1 MMMMN
6 DDDNQI
12 LAVENPEMSDGALIV
27 AVAIKGNNSK
37 TKGVVR
43 WALQEFASREHVV
56 FKLLHVQ
63 PRDSNTVSTT
73 RKDST
78 TSVYKKD
85 VDRKTREML
94 LPSRDMFVHREVQLD
109 IMVLESDDVADAISK
124 AVQDHGISELVIG
137 ASSSIIFSWKLKRS
151 NLSSRISDATP
162 RFCTVHVISKGKLLN
177 VRKSDMDTETS
188 IADDR
193 SESRFSSDSHSGS
206 VSSTSSHQFSS
217 KPLLFQRIQALSTVN
232 QKVGTNIGKQ
242 NNDPHHHNRAGSLDE
257 DESKLLNQK
266 GFYRTSSSGIG
277 YGGSDISSWR
287 SSQMEE
293 ASSSSTYSDPT
304 SSSSQQANKDF
315 ELEKLKI
322 ELRHIKGMYAVAQ
335 GEVIDASKK
344 MQDLNQRRSEEA
356 MRLKNLTI
364 REEEA
369 DEVVEMEKE
378 RQEEA
383 ENEAELVRE
392 CIERET
398 EERLEAEARAEEGR
412 KEKQR
417 LEDALEGGPLQR
429 QQYMKFEWE
438 EIVKATSSF
447 SDELKIGVGG
457 YGSVYRCNL
466 HHTTVAVKVLHSDK
480 SSLTKQ
486 FHQELE
492 ILSKIRHPHLL
503 LLLGAC
509 PERGS
514 LVYEYMHNGSLE
526 ERLMK
531 RRPNVDTPPLRWF
544 ERFRIAWEIASALY
558 FLHTNEPRPIVHRD
572 LKPANILLDRNNVSK
587 IGDVGLS
594 KMVNLDPS
602 HASTVFNETSPVGT
616 FFYIDP
622 EYQRTGVVTPE
633 SDIYAFGIILL
644 QLVTARSAMGLAHT
658 IEKALRD
665 QTGKFTEILDKTAGD
680 WPVKEAK
687 EMVMIGLRCAEMRK
701 RDRPDLGK
709 EILPVLERLKEVASN
724 ARNMFADNVIDHHH
738 NAPNHFYCP
747 ITKDVME
754 NPCVA
759 SDGYTYEK
767 RAIKEWLQKN
777 HKSPM
782 TDLPFPNDS
791 LLPNH
796 SLLSAIKEWRSQLIK

>member
-1 MMMMN
+1 MLHPSSSM
-6 DDDNQI
+6 
-12 LAVENPEMSDGALIV
+12 
-27 AVAIKGNNSK
+27 
-37 TKGVVR
+37 
-43 WALQEFASREHVV
+43 FA
-56 FKLLHVQ
+56 
-63 PRDSNTVSTT
+63 
-73 RKDST
+73 
-78 TSVYKKD
+78 
-85 VDRKTREML
+85 
-94 LPSRDMFVHREVQLD
+94 HREVQLD
-109 IMVLESDDVADAISK
+109 MMVLESDDVADAISK

-151 NLSSRISDATP
+151 NLSSRISDVTP
-162 RFCTVHVISKGKLLN
+162 RFCTVHVISRGKLLN
-177 VRKSDMDTETS
+177 VRKSDVDIETS

-193 SESRFSSDSHSGS
+193 SESQFSSSSQSGS

-217 KPLLFQRIQALSTVN
+217 TSLLYQRVQALSTVN
-232 QKVGTNIGKQ
+232 QKVGTNMGTKKSI
-242 NNDPHHHNRAGSLDE
+242 DTHHSRAASLDV
-257 DESKLLNQK
+257 DEPNQR
-266 GFYRTSSSGIG
+266 GYYRTNSSLVRYKESDIHSRRSSLTEEGSSSGC
-277 YGGSDISSWR
+277 
-287 SSQMEE
+287 
-293 ASSSSTYSDPT
+293 YSDPT
-304 SSSSQQANKDF
+304 SSSSQMNKDF

-335 GEVIDASKK
+335 SEVLDATKK

-356 MRLKNLTI
+356 TRLKNLTI
-364 REEEA
+364 REEYAEEA
-369 DEVVEMEKE
+369 VEMERE

-392 CIERET
+392 CVEREA
-398 EERLEAEARAEEGR
+398 EERLEAEARAEEVR

-438 EIVKATSSF
+438 DIVQATSSF
-447 SDELKIGVGG
+447 SDELKIGSGG

-514 LVYEYMHNGSLE
+514 LVYEYMHNGNLE

-531 RRPNVDTPPLRWF
+531 RRPNTDAPQQPLLWF

-602 HASTVFNETSPVGT
+602 HASTVFNETGPVGT

-644 QLVTARSAMGLAHT
+644 QLATARSAMGLAHSV
-658 IEKALRD
+658 EKALRD
-665 QTGKFTEILDKTAGD
+665 QTGNFSEILDKTAGD

-701 RDRPDLGK
+701 RDRPYLGK
-709 EILPVLERLKEVASN
+709 EILPVLERLKDIACD
-724 ARNMFADNVIDHHH
+724 ARNMFSETVNKH
-738 NAPNHFYCP
+738 NNHAPSHFYCP

-767 RAIKEWLQKN
+767 RAIKEWLEKN

-782 TDLPFPNDS
+782 TDSPFPNQT

-796 SLLSAIKEWRSQLIK
+796 SLLFAIKEWISSHTIK

>member
-1 MMMMN
+1 MG
-6 DDDNQI
+6 
-12 LAVENPEMSDGALIV
+12 DGALIV

-43 WALQEFASREHVV
+43 WALQQFASQEHVV

-63 PRDSNTVSTT
+63 PRDSIPVSTT

-78 TSVYKKD
+78 AAVYKND

-94 LPSRDMFVHREVQLD
+94 LPSRDMFVHREVQMD

-124 AVQDHGISELVIG
+124 AVQDHGIIELVIG
-137 ASSSIIFSWKLKRS
+137 ASSSNIFSWKLKRS
-151 NLSSRISDATP
+151 NLSSKISDVTP

-177 VRKSDMDTETS
+177 VRKSDIEIETS
-188 IADDR
+188 ITDDR
-193 SESRFSSDSHSGS
+193 TESHFTSSSHSGS

-217 KPLLFQRIQALSTVN
+217 TPLLFQRMQALSTVN
-232 QKVGTNIGKQ
+232 QKVGTKIGTTNNIDTQ
-242 NNDPHHHNRAGSLDE
+242 HNRAASLDV
-257 DESKLLNQK
+257 DGTKMLNQK
-266 GFYRTSSSGIG
+266 GFYRTNSSGIG
-277 YGGSDISSWR
+277 YGGHDIQGRTR
-287 SSQMEE
+287 SHADEG
-293 ASSSSTYSDPT
+293 SSSSCSSDHT
-304 SSSSQQANKDF
+304 SSSSQVNKDF
-315 ELEKLKI
+315 EIEKLKI

-335 GEVIDASKK
+335 GEVMDASKK
-344 MQDLNQRRSEEA
+344 VQDLNQRRSEEA
-356 MRLKNLTI
+356 TRLKNLTI
-364 REEEA
+364 REEDAE
-369 DEVVEMEKE
+369 EVVEMERE

-383 ENEAELVRE
+383 ENEAEVVRR
-392 CIERET
+392 CLERET
-398 EERLEAEARAEEGR
+398 EERLEAQARVEEVR

-438 EIVKATSSF
+438 EIVQATSSF
-447 SDELKIGVGG
+447 SDELKIGMGG

-466 HHTTVAVKVLHSDK
+466 HHTVVAVKVLHSDK
-480 SSLTKQ
+480 SNLTKQ

-509 PERGS
+509 PEHGS

-526 ERLMK
+526 ERLMT
-531 RRPNVDTPPLRWF
+531 RRPNSNAPQPPLRWF

-602 HASTVFNETSPVGT
+602 HASTVFNQTGPVGT

-644 QLVTARSAMGLAHT
+644 QLATARSAMGLAHSL
-658 IEKALRD
+658 EKALRD
-665 QTGKFTEILDKTAGD
+665 QTGKFSEILDKTAGD

-701 RDRPDLGK
+701 RDRPDLGQ
-709 EILPVLERLKEVASN
+709 EILPVLERLKNVACN
-724 ARNMFADNVIDHHH
+724 ARNMFSETLIDNNHH
-738 NAPNHFYCP
+738 APGHFYCP
-747 ITKDVME
+747 ITKDVMD

-767 RAIKEWLQKN
+767 RAIMEWLEKN

-782 TDLPFPNDS
+782 TDLPFTNQT
-791 LLPNH
+791 LLPNQ
-796 SLLSAIKEWRSQLIK
+796 SLLSAIKEWRSHLIN

>member
-1 MMMMN
+1 MG
-6 DDDNQI
+6 
-12 LAVENPEMSDGALIV
+12 DGALIV
-27 AVAIKGNNSK
+27 AVAIKGNNNK

-43 WALQEFASREHVV
+43 WALQQFASQEHVV

-63 PRDSNTVSTT
+63 PIKIGDSVSVSTT
-73 RKDST
+73 RSNST
-78 TSVYKKD
+78 ATTVYKKD

-94 LPSRDMFVHREVQLD
+94 IPSRDMFAHREVELD

-137 ASSSIIFSWKLKRS
+137 ASSCLIFSSWKLKRS
-151 NLSSRISDATP
+151 NLSSRISDVTP

-177 VRKSDMDTETS
+177 VRKSDIDIETS
-188 IADDR
+188 IADER
-193 SESRFSSDSHSGS
+193 SENQFSLSSHSGS
-206 VSSTSSHQFSS
+206 VNSTSSHQFSS
-217 KPLLFQRIQALSTVN
+217 TPLLCQRIQALSTVN
-232 QKVGTNIGKQ
+232 QKVGTKMGTK
-242 NNDPHHHNRAGSLDE
+242 NDIDTHHNRAASLHVD
-257 DESKLLNQK
+257 DTKMLNQK
-266 GFYRTSSSGIG
+266 GFYRTNSSGIG
-277 YGGSDISSWR
+277 YGGGSDIHSRR
-287 SSQMEE
+287 SSHTDEG
-293 ASSSSTYSDPT
+293 SSSSCYSDPT
-304 SSSSQQANKDF
+304 SSSSQVNKDF

-335 GEVIDASKK
+335 SEVMDASKK
-344 MQDLNQRRSEEA
+344 MQDLNKRRSEEA
-356 MRLKNLTI
+356 TRLKNLTI
-364 REEEA
+364 REEDAE
-369 DEVVEMEKE
+369 EVVEMERE

-383 ENEAELVRE
+383 ENEAEVVRD
-392 CIERET
+392 CVEREI
-398 EERLEAEARAEEGR
+398 EDRLEAEARAEEVR

-438 EIVKATSSF
+438 EIVEATSSF
-447 SDELKIGVGG
+447 SDELKIGMGG

-486 FHQELE
+486 FNQELE

-514 LVYEYMHNGSLE
+514 LIYEYMQNGSLE

-531 RRPNVDTPPLRWF
+531 RRPNADAPQPPLRWF

-602 HASTVFNETSPVGT
+602 HASTVFNETGPVGT

-644 QLVTARSAMGLAHT
+644 QLVTARSAMGLSHT
-658 IEKALRD
+658 VEKALRD

-687 EMVMIGLRCAEMRK
+687 EMVMLGLRCSEMRK
-701 RDRPDLGK
+701 LDRPDLGK
-709 EILPVLERLKEVASN
+709 EILPILERLKEVACN
-724 ARNMFADNVIDHHH
+724 ARNMFAETLVDHHH
-738 NAPNHFYCP
+738 HAPSHFYCP

-759 SDGYTYEK
+759 ADGYTYEK

-777 HKSPM
+777 HKSPV

-796 SLLSAIKEWRSQLIK
+796 SLLSAIKEWRSHLIK

>member
-1 MMMMN
+1 MR
-6 DDDNQI
+6 
-12 LAVENPEMSDGALIV
+12 EGALIV

-37 TKGVVR
+37 IKGVIR
-43 WALQEFASREHVV
+43 WALQEFASQEHVV

-63 PRDSNTVSTT
+63 PSKSYKRDSMSVSTS

-78 TSVYKKD
+78 TTVYKKD

-94 LPSRDMFVHREVQLD
+94 HPSSSMFAHREVCIGIMDFFTVQLD
-109 IMVLESDDVADAISK
+109 MMVLESDDVADAISK

-137 ASSSIIFSWKLKRS
+137 ASSSIIFSWTQENLDNRFDLIDCFS
-151 NLSSRISDATP
+151 NIL
-162 RFCTVHVISKGKLLN
+162 
-177 VRKSDMDTETS
+177 
-188 IADDR
+188 
-193 SESRFSSDSHSGS
+193 GS

-217 KPLLFQRIQALSTVN
+217 TSLLYQRVQALSTVN
-232 QKVGTNIGKQ
+232 QKVGTNMGTKKSI
-242 NNDPHHHNRAGSLDE
+242 DTHHSRAASLDV
-257 DESKLLNQK
+257 DEPNQR
-266 GFYRTSSSGIG
+266 GYYRTNSSLVRYKESDIHSRRSSLTEEGSSSGC
-277 YGGSDISSWR
+277 
-287 SSQMEE
+287 
-293 ASSSSTYSDPT
+293 YSDPT
-304 SSSSQQANKDF
+304 SSSSQCGILNIQMNKDF

-335 GEVIDASKK
+335 SEVLDATKK

-356 MRLKNLTI
+356 TRLKNLTI
-364 REEEA
+364 REEYAEEA
-369 DEVVEMEKE
+369 VEMERE

-392 CIERET
+392 CVEREA
-398 EERLEAEARAEEGR
+398 EERLEAEARAEEVR

-438 EIVKATSSF
+438 DIVHATSSF
-447 SDELKIGVGG
+447 SDELKIGTGG

-514 LVYEYMHNGSLE
+514 LVYEYMHNGNLE

-531 RRPNVDTPPLRWF
+531 RRPNTDAPQPPLLWF

-602 HASTVFNETSPVGT
+602 HASTVFNETGPVGT

-644 QLVTARSAMGLAHT
+644 QLATARSAMGLAHSV
-658 IEKALRD
+658 EKALRD
-665 QTGKFTEILDKTAGD
+665 QTGNFSEILDKTAGD

-701 RDRPDLGK
+701 RDRPYLGK
-709 EILPVLERLKEVASN
+709 EILPVLERLKDIACD
-724 ARNMFADNVIDHHH
+724 ARNMFSETVNKHH
-738 NAPNHFYCP
+738 NHAPSHFYCP

-767 RAIKEWLQKN
+767 RAIKEWLEKN

-782 TDLPFPNDS
+782 TDSPFPNQT

-796 SLLSAIKEWRSQLIK
+796 SLLFAIKEWRSSHTIK

>member
-1 MMMMN
+1 MG
-6 DDDNQI
+6 
-12 LAVENPEMSDGALIV
+12 DGALIV

-43 WALQEFASREHVV
+43 WALQQFASQEHVV

-63 PRDSNTVSTT
+63 PRDSITVSTT
-73 RKDST
+73 RSNST
-78 TSVYKKD
+78 TTVYKKD

-94 LPSRDMFVHREVQLD
+94 IPSRDMFAQREVELD

-151 NLSSRISDATP
+151 NLSSRISDVTP

-177 VRKSDMDTETS
+177 VRKSDIDIETS

-193 SESRFSSDSHSGS
+193 SENQFSSSSHSGS

-217 KPLLFQRIQALSTVN
+217 TPLLFQRIQALSTVN
-232 QKVGTNIGKQ
+232 QKVGTNMGTKNHI
-242 NNDPHHHNRAGSLDE
+242 DTHHNRAGSLDV
-257 DESKLLNQK
+257 DDIKKLNQK
-266 GFYRTSSSGIG
+266 GYYRTNSSGIG
-277 YGGSDISSWR
+277 YGGSDIHSRR
-287 SSQMEE
+287 SSVTEDG
-293 ASSSSTYSDPT
+293 SSSSCYSDPT
-304 SSSSQQANKDF
+304 SSTSQ
-315 ELEKLKI
+315 
-322 ELRHIKGMYAVAQ
+322 
-335 GEVIDASKK
+335 

-356 MRLKNLTI
+356 TRLKNLTI
-364 REEEA
+364 REEYAE
-369 DEVVEMEKE
+369 EVVEMERE

-392 CIERET
+392 CVEREI
-398 EERLEAEARAEEGR
+398 EDRLEAEARAEDVR

-438 EIVKATSSF
+438 EIVEATSSF
-447 SDELKIGVGG
+447 SDELKVGTGG

-466 HHTTVAVKVLHSDK
+466 HHTIVAVKVLHSDK

-514 LVYEYMHNGSLE
+514 LIYEYMHNGSLE

-531 RRPNVDTPPLRWF
+531 RRPNADAPQPPLRWF

-602 HASTVFNETSPVGT
+602 HASTVFNDTGPVGT

-622 EYQRTGVVTPE
+622 EYQRTGVVTTE

-658 IEKALRD
+658 LEKALRD

-687 EMVMIGLRCAEMRK
+687 EMVMLGLRCSEMRK

-709 EILPVLERLKEVASN
+709 EILPVLERLKDVACN
-724 ARNMFADNVIDHHH
+724 ARDLFAETLIDHHH
-738 NAPNHFYCP
+738 HAPSHFYCP
-747 ITKDVME
+747 ITKDVIE

-759 SDGYTYEK
+759 ADGYTYEK
-767 RAIKEWLQKN
+767 RAIKEWLQQN
-777 HKSPM
+777 RKSPM
-782 TDLPFPNDS
+782 TDLPFPSDS

-796 SLLSAIKEWRSQLIK
+796 SLLSAIKEWRSHLIQ

>member
-1 MMMMN
+1 MR
-6 DDDNQI
+6 
-12 LAVENPEMSDGALIV
+12 EGALIV

-37 TKGVVR
+37 TKGVIR
-43 WALQEFASREHVV
+43 WALQEFASQEHVV

-63 PRDSNTVSTT
+63 PRDSMSVSTS
-73 RKDST
+73 RKGST
-78 TSVYKKD
+78 TTVYKKD

-94 LPSRDMFVHREVQLD
+94 HPSSSMFAHREVQLD
-109 IMVLESDDVADAISK
+109 MMVLESDDVADAISK

-137 ASSSIIFSWKLKRS
+137 ASSSSVIFSWKLKRS
-151 NLSSRISDATP
+151 NLSSRIADVTP
-162 RFCTVHVISKGKLLN
+162 RFCTVHVISKGKLVN
-177 VRKSDMDTETS
+177 VRKSDVDIETS

-193 SESRFSSDSHSGS
+193 SES
-206 VSSTSSHQFSS
+206 QFSS
-217 KPLLFQRIQALSTVN
+217 SSQSGINYFTSRVQALSTVN
-232 QKVGTNIGKQ
+232 QKVGTNMGTTKSI
-242 NNDPHHHNRAGSLDE
+242 DTHHSRAASLDV
-257 DESKLLNQK
+257 DEPNQR
-266 GFYRTSSSGIG
+266 GYYRTNSSLIRYKESDIHSRRSSLTEEGSSSGC
-277 YGGSDISSWR
+277 
-287 SSQMEE
+287 
-293 ASSSSTYSDPT
+293 YSDPT
-304 SSSSQQANKDF
+304 SCSSQMNKDF

-335 GEVIDASKK
+335 SEVLDATKK

-356 MRLKNLTI
+356 TRLKNLTI
-364 REEEA
+364 REEYAEEA
-369 DEVVEMEKE
+369 VEMERE

-392 CIERET
+392 SVERET
-398 EERLEAEARAEEGR
+398 EERLEAEARAEEVR

-438 EIVKATSSF
+438 DIVQATSSF
-447 SDELKIGVGG
+447 SDELKIGTGG

-466 HHTTVAVKVLHSDK
+466 HHATVAVKVLHSDK

-514 LVYEYMHNGSLE
+514 LVYEYMHNGNLE

-531 RRPNVDTPPLRWF
+531 RRPNTDAPQQPLLWF

-572 LKPANILLDRNNVSK
+572 LKPANILLDQNNVSK

-602 HASTVFNETSPVGT
+602 HASTVFNETGPVGT

-644 QLVTARSAMGLAHT
+644 QLATARSAMGLAHSV
-658 IEKALRD
+658 EKALRD
-665 QTGKFTEILDKTAGD
+665 QTGNFSEILDETAGD

-701 RDRPDLGK
+701 RDRPYLGK
-709 EILPVLERLKEVASN
+709 EILPVLERLKDVASD
-724 ARNMFADNVIDHHH
+724 ARNMFSETVSTHH
-738 NAPNHFYCP
+738 NHAPSHFHCP

-767 RAIKEWLQKN
+767 RAIKECLEKN

-782 TDLPFPNDS
+782 TDSPFPNQT

-796 SLLSAIKEWRSQLIK
+796 SLLFAIKEWRSSHAIT

>member
-1 MMMMN
+1 MR
-6 DDDNQI
+6 
-12 LAVENPEMSDGALIV
+12 EGALIV

-37 TKGVVR
+37 TKGVIR
-43 WALQEFASREHVV
+43 WALQEFASQEHVV

-63 PRDSNTVSTT
+63 PKTGDSMSVSTS
-73 RKDST
+73 RKGST
-78 TSVYKKD
+78 TTVYKKD

-94 LPSRDMFVHREVQLD
+94 HPSSSMFAHREVQLD
-109 IMVLESDDVADAISK
+109 MMVLESDDVADAISK

-137 ASSSIIFSWKLKRS
+137 ASSSSIIFSWKLKRS
-151 NLSSRISDATP
+151 NLSSRIADVTP
-162 RFCTVHVISKGKLLN
+162 RFCTVHVISKGKLVN
-177 VRKSDMDTETS
+177 VRKSDVDIETS

-193 SESRFSSDSHSGS
+193 SESQFSSSSQSGS

-217 KPLLFQRIQALSTVN
+217 TSLLYQRVQALSTVN
-232 QKVGTNIGKQ
+232 QKVGTNMGTTKSI
-242 NNDPHHHNRAGSLDE
+242 DTHHSRAASLDV
-257 DESKLLNQK
+257 DEPNQR
-266 GFYRTSSSGIG
+266 GYYRTNSSLIRYKESDIHSRRSSLTEEGSSSGC
-277 YGGSDISSWR
+277 
-287 SSQMEE
+287 
-293 ASSSSTYSDPT
+293 YSDPT
-304 SSSSQQANKDF
+304 SCSSQMNKDF

-335 GEVIDASKK
+335 SEVLDATKK

-356 MRLKNLTI
+356 TRLKNLTI
-364 REEEA
+364 REEYAEEA
-369 DEVVEMEKE
+369 VEMERE

-392 CIERET
+392 SVERET
-398 EERLEAEARAEEGR
+398 EERLEAEARAEEVR

-438 EIVKATSSF
+438 DIVQATSSF
-447 SDELKIGVGG
+447 SDELKIGTGG

-466 HHTTVAVKVLHSDK
+466 HHATVAVKVLHSDK

-514 LVYEYMHNGSLE
+514 LVYEYMHNGNLE

-531 RRPNVDTPPLRWF
+531 RRPNTDAPQQPLLWF

-572 LKPANILLDRNNVSK
+572 LKPANILLDQNNVSK

-602 HASTVFNETSPVGT
+602 HASTVFNETGPVGT

-644 QLVTARSAMGLAHT
+644 QLATARSAMGLAHSV
-658 IEKALRD
+658 EKALRD
-665 QTGKFTEILDKTAGD
+665 QTGNFSEILDETAGD

-701 RDRPDLGK
+701 RDRPYLGK
-709 EILPVLERLKEVASN
+709 EILPVLERLKDVASD
-724 ARNMFADNVIDHHH
+724 ARNMFSETGSKHH
-738 NAPNHFYCP
+738 NHAPSHFYCP

-767 RAIKEWLQKN
+767 RAIKEWLEKN

-782 TDLPFPNDS
+782 TDSPFPNQT

-796 SLLSAIKEWRSQLIK
+796 SLLFAIKEWRSLHRKKVQSYKANSLVD

>member
-1 MMMMN
+1 MR
-6 DDDNQI
+6 
-12 LAVENPEMSDGALIV
+12 EGALIV

-37 TKGVVR
+37 TKGVIR
-43 WALQEFASREHVV
+43 WALQQFASQEHVV

-63 PRDSNTVSTT
+63 PRDAMSGSTS

-78 TSVYKKD
+78 TTVYKKD

-94 LPSRDMFVHREVQLD
+94 HPSSSMFAHREVQLD
-109 IMVLESDDVADAISK
+109 MMVLESDDVADAISK

-151 NLSSRISDATP
+151 NLSSRISDVTP

-177 VRKSDMDTETS
+177 VRKSDVDIETS

-193 SESRFSSDSHSGS
+193 SESQFSSSSHSGS

-217 KPLLFQRIQALSTVN
+217 TSLLYQRVQALSTVN
-232 QKVGTNIGKQ
+232 QKVGTNMGTKNSI
-242 NNDPHHHNRAGSLDE
+242 DTHHNRAASLDV
-257 DESKLLNQK
+257 DEPNQR
-266 GFYRTSSSGIG
+266 GYYRTNSSLIRYKESDIHSRRSSQTEEGSSSGC
-277 YGGSDISSWR
+277 
-287 SSQMEE
+287 
-293 ASSSSTYSDPT
+293 YSDPT
-304 SSSSQQANKDF
+304 SSSSQMNKDF

-322 ELRHIKGMYAVAQ
+322 ELRHIKGMFAVAQ
-335 GEVIDASKK
+335 SEVLDATKK

-356 MRLKNLTI
+356 TRLKNLTI
-364 REEEA
+364 REEDAEEA
-369 DEVVEMEKE
+369 VEMERE

-383 ENEAELVRE
+383 ENEAELVRD
-392 CIERET
+392 CVEREI
-398 EERLEAEARAEEGR
+398 EERLEAEARAEEVR

-438 EIVKATSSF
+438 DIVEATSSF
-447 SDELKIGVGG
+447 SDELKIGSGG

-509 PERGS
+509 PEHGS
-514 LVYEYMHNGSLE
+514 LVYEYMHNGNLE

-531 RRPNVDTPPLRWF
+531 RRPNTDDAPQQPLLWF

-558 FLHTNEPRPIVHRD
+558 FLHTNEPRPIVHH
-572 LKPANILLDRNNVSK
+572 
-587 IGDVGLS
+587 VGLS

-602 HASTVFNETSPVGT
+602 HASTVFNETGPVGT

-644 QLVTARSAMGLAHT
+644 QLATARSAMGLAHSV
-658 IEKALRD
+658 EKALRD
-665 QTGKFTEILDKTAGD
+665 QTGNFSEILDKTAGD

-701 RDRPDLGK
+701 RDRPYLGK
-709 EILPVLERLKEVASN
+709 EILPVLERLKDVACD
-724 ARNMFADNVIDHHH
+724 ARNMFAETLSNHHH
-738 NAPNHFYCP
+738 HAPSHFYCP

-767 RAIKEWLQKN
+767 RAIKEWLEKN

-782 TDLPFPNDS
+782 TDSPFPNQT

-796 SLLSAIKEWRSQLIK
+796 SLLFAIKEWRSSHTVK

>member
-1 MMMMN
+1 MR
-6 DDDNQI
+6 
-12 LAVENPEMSDGALIV
+12 EGALIV

-37 TKGVVR
+37 TKGVIR
-43 WALQEFASREHVV
+43 WALQQFASQEHVV

-63 PRDSNTVSTT
+63 PRDSMSVSTS

-78 TSVYKKD
+78 SAVYKKD

-94 LPSRDMFVHREVQLD
+94 FPSSSMFAHREVQLD
-109 IMVLESDDVADAISK
+109 MMVLESDDVADAISK

-151 NLSSRISDATP
+151 NISSRISDVTP

-177 VRKSDMDTETS
+177 VRKSDVDIETT

-193 SESRFSSDSHSGS
+193 SESQFSSSTQSGS

-217 KPLLFQRIQALSTVN
+217 APLLYQRVQALSTVN
-232 QKVGTNIGKQ
+232 HKVGTNMGTKNSI
-242 NNDPHHHNRAGSLDE
+242 DTHHNRAASLDV
-257 DESKLLNQK
+257 DEPNQR
-266 GFYRTSSSGIG
+266 GYYRTNSSLVR
-277 YGGSDISSWR
+277 YKESDIQSRR
-287 SSQMEE
+287 SSHTEE
-293 ASSSSTYSDPT
+293 GSSSSCYSDPT
-304 SSSSQQANKDF
+304 SSSSQMNKEY

-335 GEVIDASKK
+335 SEVMDATIK

-356 MRLKNLTI
+356 TRLKNLTI
-364 REEEA
+364 REEDAEEA
-369 DEVVEMEKE
+369 VEIERE

-392 CIERET
+392 CVEKEI
-398 EERLEAEARAEEGR
+398 EERLEAEARAEDVR

-429 QQYMKFEWE
+429 QQYMKFEWTD
-438 EIVKATSSF
+438 IVDATSSF
-447 SDELKIGVGG
+447 SDELKIGSGG
-457 YGSVYRCNL
+457 YGTVYRCNL

-503 LLLGAC
+503 LLVGAC

-514 LVYEYMHNGSLE
+514 LVYEYMHNGNLE

-531 RRPNVDTPPLRWF
+531 RRPNANAPQPPLQWF

-602 HASTVFNETSPVGT
+602 HASTVFNETGPVGT

-644 QLVTARSAMGLAHT
+644 QLATARPAMGLAHSV
-658 IEKALRD
+658 EKALRD
-665 QTGKFTEILDKTAGD
+665 RTGNFVEMLDKSAGD
-680 WPVKEAK
+680 WPVKEAR

-701 RDRPDLGK
+701 RDRPYLGK
-709 EILPVLERLKEVASN
+709 EILPVLERLKDVACN
-724 ARNMFADNVIDHHH
+724 ARNMFSETLINRHHH
-738 NAPNHFYCP
+738 APSHFYCP
-747 ITKDVME
+747 LTKDVME

-767 RAIKEWLQKN
+767 RAIKEWLEKN
-777 HKSPM
+777 YESPM
-782 TDLPFPNDS
+782 TDLPFTNQT

-796 SLLSAIKEWRSQLIK
+796 SLLSAIKEWRSSHIIK

>member
-1 MMMMN
+1 MG
-6 DDDNQI
+6 
-12 LAVENPEMSDGALIV
+12 DGALIV

-43 WALQEFASREHVV
+43 WALQQFASQEHVV

-63 PRDSNTVSTT
+63 PRDSISLSTSRSNSNTTG
-73 RKDST
+73 
-78 TSVYKKD
+78 YKKD
-85 VDRKTREML
+85 VDKKTREML

-124 AVQDHGISELVIG
+124 AVQDHGINELVIG
-137 ASSSIIFSWKLKRS
+137 SSSSIIFSWKLKRS
-151 NLSSRISDATP
+151 NLSSKISELTP

-177 VRKSDMDTETS
+177 VRKSDVDDIETS

-193 SESRFSSDSHSGS
+193 SENQFSSSSHSGS
-206 VSSTSSHQFSS
+206 VSSTSSYQFSS
-217 KPLLFQRIQALSTVN
+217 TPLLFQRVQALSTVN
-232 QKVGTNIGKQ
+232 QKVGTKMGTKNNI
-242 NNDPHHHNRAGSLDE
+242 DTHHNRASSLDV
-257 DESKLLNQK
+257 DDTKIHNQK
-266 GFYRTSSSGIG
+266 GFYRTNSSGIG
-277 YGGSDISSWR
+277 YGGNDIHSHR
-287 SSQMEE
+287 SSLTDEG
-293 ASSSSTYSDPT
+293 SSSSCYSDPT
-304 SSSSQQANKDF
+304 SSSSQMNKDF

-335 GEVIDASKK
+335 SEVMDASKK

-356 MRLKNLTI
+356 ARLKNLTI
-364 REEEA
+364 REEDAE
-369 DEVVEMEKE
+369 EVVEMERE

-392 CIERET
+392 CVEREI
-398 EERLEAEARAEEGR
+398 EDRLEAEARAEEVR

-438 EIVKATSSF
+438 DIVEATSSF
-447 SDELKIGVGG
+447 SDELKIGTGG

-514 LVYEYMHNGSLE
+514 LIYEYMHNGSLE

-531 RRPNVDTPPLRWF
+531 RRSNDDAPQQPPLRWF

-602 HASTVFNETSPVGT
+602 HASTVFNETGPVGT

-633 SDIYAFGIILL
+633 SDVYAFGIILL
-644 QLVTARSAMGLAHT
+644 QLATARSAMGLAHT
-658 IEKALRD
+658 VEKALRD
-665 QTGKFTEILDKTAGD
+665 RTGNFTEILDKAAGD

-687 EMVMIGLRCAEMRK
+687 EMVMLGLRCSEMRK

-709 EILPVLERLKEVASN
+709 EILPVLERLKDVASN
-724 ARNMFADNVIDHHH
+724 ARNVFAETLIDHRHH
-738 NAPNHFYCP
+738 APSHFYCP

-759 SDGYTYEK
+759 ADGYTYEK

-777 HKSPM
+777 QKSPM

-796 SLLSAIKEWRSQLIK
+796 SLLSAIKEWRSHLIK

>member
-1 MMMMN
+1 MR
-6 DDDNQI
+6 
-12 LAVENPEMSDGALIV
+12 EGALIV

-37 TKGVVR
+37 TKGVIR
-43 WALQEFASREHVV
+43 WALQEFASQEHVV

-63 PRDSNTVSTT
+63 PRDSMSVSTS
-73 RKDST
+73 RKGST
-78 TSVYKKD
+78 TTVYKKD

-94 LPSRDMFVHREVQLD
+94 HPSSSMFAHREVQLD
-109 IMVLESDDVADAISK
+109 MMVLESDDVADAISK

-137 ASSSIIFSWKLKRS
+137 ASSSSIIFSWKLKRS
-151 NLSSRISDATP
+151 NLSSRIADVTP
-162 RFCTVHVISKGKLLN
+162 RFCTVHVISKGKLVN
-177 VRKSDMDTETS
+177 VRKSDVDIETS

-193 SESRFSSDSHSGS
+193 SESQFSSSSQSGS

-217 KPLLFQRIQALSTVN
+217 TSLLYQRVQALSTVN
-232 QKVGTNIGKQ
+232 QKVGTNMGTTKSI
-242 NNDPHHHNRAGSLDE
+242 DTHHSRAASLDV
-257 DESKLLNQK
+257 DEPNQR
-266 GFYRTSSSGIG
+266 GYYRTNSSLIRYKESDIHSRRSSLTEEGSSSGC
-277 YGGSDISSWR
+277 
-287 SSQMEE
+287 
-293 ASSSSTYSDPT
+293 YSDPT
-304 SSSSQQANKDF
+304 SCSSQMNKDF

-335 GEVIDASKK
+335 SEVLDATKK

-356 MRLKNLTI
+356 TRLKNLTI
-364 REEEA
+364 REEYAEEA
-369 DEVVEMEKE
+369 VEMERE

-392 CIERET
+392 SVERET
-398 EERLEAEARAEEGR
+398 EERLEAEARAEEVR

-438 EIVKATSSF
+438 DIVQATSSF
-447 SDELKIGVGG
+447 SDELKIGTGG

-466 HHTTVAVKVLHSDK
+466 HHATVAVKVLHSDK

-514 LVYEYMHNGSLE
+514 LVYEYMHNGNLE

-531 RRPNVDTPPLRWF
+531 RRPNTDAPQQPLLWF

-572 LKPANILLDRNNVSK
+572 LKPANILLDQNNVSK

-602 HASTVFNETSPVGT
+602 HASTVFNETGPVGT

-644 QLVTARSAMGLAHT
+644 QLATARSAMGLAHSV
-658 IEKALRD
+658 EKALRD
-665 QTGKFTEILDKTAGD
+665 QTGNFSEILDETAGD

-701 RDRPDLGK
+701 RDRPYLGK
-709 EILPVLERLKEVASN
+709 EILPVLERLKDVASD
-724 ARNMFADNVIDHHH
+724 ARNMFSETGSKHH
-738 NAPNHFYCP
+738 NHAPSHFYCP

-767 RAIKEWLQKN
+767 RAIKEWLEKN

-782 TDLPFPNDS
+782 TDSPFPNQT

-796 SLLSAIKEWRSQLIK
+796 SLLFAIKEWRSLHRKKVQSYKANSLVD

>member
-1 MMMMN
+1 MG
-6 DDDNQI
+6 
-12 LAVENPEMSDGALIV
+12 DGALIV
-27 AVAIKGNNSK
+27 AVAIKANNSK

-43 WALQEFASREHVV
+43 WTLQNFASHEHVV

-63 PRDSNTVSTT
+63 PRDSVTVPT
-73 RKDST
+73 RKSKSN

-94 LPSRDMFVHREVQLD
+94 LPSRDMFLHREVELD
-109 IMVLESDDVADAISK
+109 IMVVESEDVADAISK
-124 AVQDHGISELVIG
+124 AVQDHSINELVIG
-137 ASSSIIFSWKLKRS
+137 SSSSSSSIIFSWKSKRS
-151 NLSSRISDATP
+151 NLSSRIQDITP
-162 RFCTVHVISKGKLLN
+162 RFCNVHVISKGKLLN
-177 VRKSDMDTETS
+177 VRKSDIEIETT

-193 SESRFSSDSHSGS
+193 SESHFSSSSHSGS
-206 VSSTSSHQFSS
+206 ITSTSSHQFSS
-217 KPLLFQRIQALSTVN
+217 APLLFQRIQALSTVN
-232 QKVGTNIGKQ
+232 QKVGSKMETKDTQ
-242 NNDPHHHNRAGSLDE
+242 HNRTESLEIVDDTKIFNE
-257 DESKLLNQK
+257 K
-266 GFYRTSSSGIG
+266 GYYRTSSSGIV
-277 YGGSDISSWR
+277 YGESWR
-287 SSQMEE
+287 SSQTEE
-293 ASSSSTYSDPT
+293 GSSSSGYSEPT
-304 SSSSQQANKDF
+304 SSSSHQMNKDY

-322 ELRHIKGMYAVAQ
+322 ELRHIKGMYEVAQ
-335 GEVIDASKK
+335 NEVIDASKK

-356 MRLKNLTI
+356 TRLKNLTI
-364 REEEA
+364 REEDAE
-369 DEVVEMEKE
+369 EVVEMEKE
-378 RQEEA
+378 RKEEA

-392 CIERET
+392 CVEREI
-398 EERLEAEARAEEGR
+398 EERLEVEARAEEVR

-438 EIVKATSSF
+438 EIVEATSSF
-447 SDELKIGVGG
+447 SDELKIGTGG

-466 HHTTVAVKVLHSDK
+466 HHTAVAVKVLHSDK

-514 LVYEYMHNGSLE
+514 LIYEYMHNGSLE

-531 RRPNVDTPPLRWF
+531 RKPNADTPQHPPLPWF

-602 HASTVFNETSPVGT
+602 HASTVFNDTGPVGT

-633 SDIYAFGIILL
+633 SDVYAFGIILL
-644 QLVTARSAMGLAHT
+644 QLITAKPAQGLAYSV
-658 IEKALRD
+658 EKALRD
-665 QTGKFTEILDKTAGD
+665 QTGKFREILDKTGGD

-687 EMVMIGLRCAEMRK
+687 EMVMIGLRCTEMRK
-701 RDRPDLGK
+701 RDRPDLGQ
-709 EILPVLERLKEVASN
+709 EILPVLERLKEVACD
-724 ARNMFADNVIDHHH
+724 ARKMFNETLVDHHD
-738 NAPNHFYCP
+738 NAPKHFYCP

-767 RAIKEWLQKN
+767 RAIMEWLKN
-777 HKSPM
+777 NRNSPM
-782 TDLPFPNDS
+782 TDLPFPNQS
-791 LLPNH
+791 LLTNH
-796 SLLSAIKEWRSQLIK
+796 SLFSAIMEWRSQLIK

>member
-1 MMMMN
+1 MR
-6 DDDNQI
+6 
-12 LAVENPEMSDGALIV
+12 EGALIV

-37 TKGVVR
+37 TKGVIR
-43 WALQEFASREHVV
+43 WALQEFASQEHVV

-63 PRDSNTVSTT
+63 PRDSMSVSTS
-73 RKDST
+73 RKGST
-78 TSVYKKD
+78 TTVYKKD

-94 LPSRDMFVHREVQLD
+94 HPSSSMFAHREVQLD
-109 IMVLESDDVADAISK
+109 MMVLESDDVADAISK

-137 ASSSIIFSWKLKRS
+137 ASSSSVIFSWKLKRS
-151 NLSSRISDATP
+151 NLSSRIADVTP
-162 RFCTVHVISKGKLLN
+162 RFCTVHVISKGKLVN
-177 VRKSDMDTETS
+177 VRKSDVDIETS

-193 SESRFSSDSHSGS
+193 SESQFSSSSQSGS

-217 KPLLFQRIQALSTVN
+217 TSLLYQRVQALSTVN
-232 QKVGTNIGKQ
+232 QKVGTNMGTTKSI
-242 NNDPHHHNRAGSLDE
+242 DTHHSRAASLDV
-257 DESKLLNQK
+257 DEPNQR
-266 GFYRTSSSGIG
+266 GYYRTNSSLIRYKESDIHSRRSSLTEEGSSSGC
-277 YGGSDISSWR
+277 
-287 SSQMEE
+287 
-293 ASSSSTYSDPT
+293 YSDPT
-304 SSSSQQANKDF
+304 SCSSQMNKDF

-335 GEVIDASKK
+335 SEVLDATKK

-356 MRLKNLTI
+356 TRLKNLTI
-364 REEEA
+364 REEYAEEA
-369 DEVVEMEKE
+369 VEMERE

-392 CIERET
+392 SVERET
-398 EERLEAEARAEEGR
+398 EERLEAEARAEEVR

-438 EIVKATSSF
+438 DIVQATSSF
-447 SDELKIGVGG
+447 SDELKIGTGG

-466 HHTTVAVKVLHSDK
+466 HHATVAVKVLHSDK

-514 LVYEYMHNGSLE
+514 LVYEYMHNGNLE

-531 RRPNVDTPPLRWF
+531 RRPNTDAPQQPLLWF

-572 LKPANILLDRNNVSK
+572 LKPANILLDQNNVSK

-602 HASTVFNETSPVGT
+602 HASTVFNETGPVGT

-644 QLVTARSAMGLAHT
+644 QLATARSAMGLAHSV
-658 IEKALRD
+658 EKALRD
-665 QTGKFTEILDKTAGD
+665 QTGNFSEILDETAGD

-701 RDRPDLGK
+701 RDRPYLGK
-709 EILPVLERLKEVASN
+709 EILPVLERLKDVASD
-724 ARNMFADNVIDHHH
+724 ARNMFSETVSTHH
-738 NAPNHFYCP
+738 NHAPSHFHCP

-767 RAIKEWLQKN
+767 RAIKECLEKN

-782 TDLPFPNDS
+782 TDSPFPNQT

-796 SLLSAIKEWRSQLIK
+796 SLLFAIKEWRSSHAIT

>member
-1 MMMMN
+1 MR
-6 DDDNQI
+6 
-12 LAVENPEMSDGALIV
+12 EGALIV

-37 TKGVVR
+37 TKGVIR
-43 WALQEFASREHVV
+43 WALQEFASQEHVV

-63 PRDSNTVSTT
+63 PRDSMSVSTS
-73 RKDST
+73 RKGST
-78 TSVYKKD
+78 TTVYKKD

-94 LPSRDMFVHREVQLD
+94 HPSSSMFAHREVQLD
-109 IMVLESDDVADAISK
+109 MMVLESDDVADAISK

-137 ASSSIIFSWKLKRS
+137 ASSSSIIFSWKLKRS
-151 NLSSRISDATP
+151 NLSSRIADVTP
-162 RFCTVHVISKGKLLN
+162 RFCTVHVISKGKLVN
-177 VRKSDMDTETS
+177 VRKSDVDIETS

-193 SESRFSSDSHSGS
+193 SESQFSSSSQSGS

-217 KPLLFQRIQALSTVN
+217 TSLLYQRVQALSTVN
-232 QKVGTNIGKQ
+232 QKVGTNMGTTKSI
-242 NNDPHHHNRAGSLDE
+242 DTHHSRAASLDV
-257 DESKLLNQK
+257 DEPNQR
-266 GFYRTSSSGIG
+266 GYYRTNSSLIRYKESDIHSRRSSLTEEGSSSGC
-277 YGGSDISSWR
+277 
-287 SSQMEE
+287 
-293 ASSSSTYSDPT
+293 YSDPT
-304 SSSSQQANKDF
+304 SCSSQMNKDF

-335 GEVIDASKK
+335 SEVLDATKK

-356 MRLKNLTI
+356 TRLKNLTI
-364 REEEA
+364 REEYAEEA
-369 DEVVEMEKE
+369 VEMERE

-392 CIERET
+392 SVERET
-398 EERLEAEARAEEGR
+398 EERLEAEARAEEVR

-438 EIVKATSSF
+438 DIVQATSSF
-447 SDELKIGVGG
+447 SDELKIGTGG

-466 HHTTVAVKVLHSDK
+466 HHATVAVKVLHSDK

-514 LVYEYMHNGSLE
+514 LVYEYMHNGNLE

-531 RRPNVDTPPLRWF
+531 RRPNTDAPQQPLLWF

-572 LKPANILLDRNNVSK
+572 LKPANILLDRDNVSK

-602 HASTVFNETSPVGT
+602 HASTVFNETGPVGT

-644 QLVTARSAMGLAHT
+644 QLATARSAMGLAHSV
-658 IEKALRD
+658 EKALRD
-665 QTGKFTEILDKTAGD
+665 QTGNFSEILDKTAGD

-701 RDRPDLGK
+701 RDRPYLGK
-709 EILPVLERLKEVASN
+709 EILPVLERLKDVASD
-724 ARNMFADNVIDHHH
+724 ARNMFSETGSKHH
-738 NAPNHFYCP
+738 NHAPSHFYCP

-767 RAIKEWLQKN
+767 RAIKEWLEKN

-782 TDLPFPNDS
+782 TDSPFPNQT

-796 SLLSAIKEWRSQLIK
+796 SLLFAIKEWRSLHRKKVQSYKANSLVD

>member
-1 MMMMN
+1 MG
-6 DDDNQI
+6 
-12 LAVENPEMSDGALIV
+12 DGALIV

-43 WALQEFASREHVV
+43 WALQQFASQEHVV
-56 FKLLHVQ
+56 FKVLNVQ
-63 PRDSNTVSTT
+63 PRDSTSVSTT

-78 TSVYKKD
+78 AAVYKND

-94 LPSRDMFVHREVQLD
+94 LPSRDMFAQREVQMD

-124 AVQDHGISELVIG
+124 AVQEHGIGELVIG

-151 NLSSRISDATP
+151 NLSSKILDVTP

-177 VRKSDMDTETS
+177 VRKSDIDIETS
-188 IADDR
+188 ITDDR
-193 SESRFSSDSHSGS
+193 SESQFTSSTNSGS

-217 KPLLFQRIQALSTVN
+217 TPLLFQRMQALSTVN
-232 QKVGTNIGKQ
+232 QKVGTNIGI
-242 NNDPHHHNRAGSLDE
+242 NNNIDTHHNRAASLGLD
-257 DESKLLNQK
+257 DTKMFNQK
-266 GFYRTSSSGIG
+266 GFYRTNSSGIG
-277 YGGSDISSWR
+277 YGGNDIQGRRMSYTD
-287 SSQMEE
+287 EG
-293 ASSSSTYSDPT
+293 SSSSCSSDPT
-304 SSSSQQANKDF
+304 SSSSQVSKDF

-322 ELRHIKGMYAVAQ
+322 ELRHIKGMYAAAQ
-335 GEVIDASKK
+335 GEVMDASRKV
-344 MQDLNQRRSEEA
+344 QDLNQRRSEEA
-356 MRLKNLTI
+356 ARLKNLTI
-364 REEEA
+364 REE
-369 DEVVEMEKE
+369 DEEDVVEMERE

-383 ENEAELVRE
+383 EKEAELVRI
-392 CIERET
+392 CVERET
-398 EERLEAEARAEEGR
+398 GDKLEAQARAEEVR

-438 EIVKATSSF
+438 EIVQATSSF
-447 SDELKIGVGG
+447 SDELKIGMGG

-480 SSLTKQ
+480 SNLTKQ

-509 PERGS
+509 PDHGS

-526 ERLMK
+526 ERLMT
-531 RRPNVDTPPLRWF
+531 RRPNPDALQPPLRWF

-602 HASTVFNETSPVGT
+602 HASTVFNQTGPVGT

-644 QLVTARSAMGLAHT
+644 QLATARSAMGLAHSL
-658 IEKALRD
+658 EKALRD
-665 QTGKFTEILDKTAGD
+665 QTGKFSEILDKTAGD

-709 EILPVLERLKEVASN
+709 EILPVLERLKNVACN
-724 ARNMFADNVIDHHH
+724 ARNVFSETLADNNHQ
-738 NAPNHFYCP
+738 APGHFYCP
-747 ITKDVME
+747 ITKDVMD

-767 RAIKEWLQKN
+767 RAIIEWLEKN

-782 TDLPFPNDS
+782 TDLPFTNQT
-791 LLPNH
+791 LLPNQ
-796 SLLSAIKEWRSQLIK
+796 SLLSAIKEWRSNLIK